1 MPGIEGA
8 QGLVGILPD
17 GSQEAP
23 LRSRQQQEQQEGGVQ
38 GQRVGLQ
45 GSAHI
50 CKWQRL
56 RLRPLNI
63 RIDAHPQPNEKQED
77 FMSRCMADYTMRAE
91 FPDEVQR
98 LAVCIQQ
105 VKDA

>member
-1 MPGIEGA
+1 MMPI
-8 QGLVGILPD
+8 P
-17 GSQEAP
+17 
-23 LRSRQQQEQQEGGVQ
+23 
-38 GQRVGLQ
+38 
-45 GSAHI
+45 
-50 CKWQRL
+50 K
-56 RLRPLNI
+56 
-63 RIDAHPQPNEKQED
+63 PQPNEKQED